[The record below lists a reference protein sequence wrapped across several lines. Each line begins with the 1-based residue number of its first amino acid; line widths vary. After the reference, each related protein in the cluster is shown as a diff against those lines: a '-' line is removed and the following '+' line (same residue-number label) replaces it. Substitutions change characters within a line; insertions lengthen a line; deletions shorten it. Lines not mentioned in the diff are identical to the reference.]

1 MVIKRSPGGQACRW
15 RAINFEIH
23 LWSSGKNADCIFGDR
38 SASSMSKWRPAWTL
52 TPEMIHFRTKSVT
65 LSMLIDLLIIVHV
78 DRRRWR
84 AHQLT
89 YELKRCLLFRK
100 CLRFFESESS
110 FGAYVCH
117 RRPGGSM
124 ATSHLVGVCV
134 SSWHMWVGWADVGL
148 RVAVCFLAKIS
159 LHRRTCKT
167 TFARLTQS
175 QAISQSFRAFISFR
189 WRRDTTFFFIVETLF
204 YTKIT
209 VSFTMVIKRS
219 PGGQACR
226 WRAIN
231 FEIHLW
237 SSGKNADCIFG
248 DRSASSMSK
257 WRPAWT
263 LTPEMIHFRTKS
275 VTLSMLIDLLI
286 IVHVDRRR
294 WRAHQLTYDLK
305 RCLLFRKCLQLRF
318 FESESSFGAYVCHRR
333 PGGSMA
339 TSHLVK
345 QLAIFGQAQWIW
357 WKVFSPKLD
366 NIQECLANLSSFP
379 ANYQLPSLKRLPVCR
394 NAHTVGVKE

>member
-1 MVIKRSPGGQACRW
+1 
-15 RAINFEIH
+15 
-23 LWSSGKNADCIFGDR
+23 
-38 SASSMSKWRPAWTL
+38 
-52 TPEMIHFRTKSVT
+52 
-65 LSMLIDLLIIVHV
+65 
-78 DRRRWR
+78 
-84 AHQLT
+84 
-89 YELKRCLLFRK
+89 
-100 CLRFFESESS
+100 
-110 FGAYVCH
+110 
-117 RRPGGSM
+117 
-124 ATSHLVGVCV
+124 
-134 SSWHMWVGWADVGL
+134 
-148 RVAVCFLAKIS
+148 
-159 LHRRTCKT
+159 
-167 TFARLTQS
+167 
-175 QAISQSFRAFISFR
+175 
-189 WRRDTTFFFIVETLF
+189 
-204 YTKIT
+204 
-209 VSFTMVIKRS
+209 MVIKRS

-305 RCLLFRKCLQLRF
+305 RCLLFRKCLRF

-339 TSHLVK
+339 TSHLVPQK
-345 QLAIFGQAQWIW
+345 LQKKKKHPFNAWNTLSPELLELVGSRRTFFFFW
-357 WKVFSPKLD
+357 PKLFFFH
-366 NIQECLANLSSFP
+366 LA
-379 ANYQLPSLKRLPVCR
+379 A
-394 NAHTVGVKE
+394 

>member
-1 MVIKRSPGGQACRW
+1 MVIK
-15 RAINFEIH
+15 I
-23 LWSSGKNADCIFGDR
+23 
-38 SASSMSKWRPAWTL
+38 
-52 TPEMIHFRTKSVT
+52 
-65 LSMLIDLLIIVHV
+65 
-78 DRRRWR
+78 
-84 AHQLT
+84 
-89 YELKRCLLFRK
+89 
-100 CLRFFESESS
+100 
-110 FGAYVCH
+110 
-117 RRPGGSM
+117 
-124 ATSHLVGVCV
+124 
-134 SSWHMWVGWADVGL
+134 
-148 RVAVCFLAKIS
+148 
-159 LHRRTCKT
+159 
-167 TFARLTQS
+167 
-175 QAISQSFRAFISFR
+175 
-189 WRRDTTFFFIVETLF
+189 
-204 YTKIT
+204 
-209 VSFTMVIKRS
+209 S

-305 RCLLFRKCLQLRF
+305 RCLLFRKCLRF

-339 TSHLVK
+339 TSHLVV
-345 QLAIFGQAQWIW
+345 LCNLQANHRDKTPPPRKSTQCRW
-357 WKVFSPKLD
+357 WAQTFFYYVDSVIKGNYVFYHAVIRREFHFFFLWEQKKIRLSNPAWTLTSEMVPFSRDRGWFLKPQRFATKL
-366 NIQECLANLSSFP
+366 LL
-379 ANYQLPSLKRLPVCR
+379 
-394 NAHTVGVKE
+394 